1 MRRLPPGTVMDSPE
15 ARERRLLYLRA
26 SIKLL
31 VTIGLLF
38 LLVPFFKSLT
48 LPGGELPADATM
60 LAEDSLAA
68 GETREVR
75 LADGSHVFVTRG
87 SEAVAAQLQAF
98 PARLLWSP
106 SAPGL
111 VNQDWFVLQAQSALD
126 EPVRHL
132 PASGAWPGG
141 FVAASG
147 AAWDVA
153 GRALKPWPGHPGGQA
168 RTVQNLLPMPWRVRD
183 GKLYLVPVPARAP

>member
-1 MRRLPPGTVMDSPE
+1 MDSPE
-15 ARERRLLYLRA
+15 ARERRRLYLRA

-31 VTIGLLF
+31 VGIGLLF
-38 LLVPFFKSLT
+38 LLVPFFKSL
-48 LPGGELPADATM
+48 PFPSGEMPADAT
-60 LAEDSLAA
+60 LIAESSLAA
-68 GETREVR
+68 GETREVK
-75 LADGSHVFVTRG
+75 LVDGSRVFVTRG
-87 SEAVAAQLQAF
+87 GDALAAQLRDF
-98 PARLLWSP
+98 PSRLLWSP

-111 VNQDWFVLQAQSALD
+111 VDQDWFVLQAQSALE

-153 GRALKPWPGHPGGQA
+153 GRALKPWPGHPGGQT

-183 GKLYLVPVPARAP
+183 NELVLVPVPAHAPPP